1 MMDMFSKLVNKAVE
15 FGLLEGF
22 VISNF
27 NNKLISY
34 LLFLDD
40 TLFFCKQRRAI

>member
-1 MMDMFSKLVNKAVE
+1 MFSKLVNKAVD

-34 LLFLDD
+34 LLFVDD
-40 TLFFCKQRRAI
+40 TLFFCRQRRAV